1 MKDKTSSV
9 SSINRSN
16 NCASVIPY
24 TAATTAAFFFAS
36 PDMRK
41 SIGSSDGS
49 SEPTD
54 RRAGAGIG
62 MESVRSEAEP
72 YQ

>member
-1 MKDKTSSV
+1 
-9 SSINRSN
+9 
-16 NCASVIPY
+16 VIPY